1 GINPTGN
8 VLTNDTDQDAGDTK
22 TVSGVAAGV
31 VASASTNVSSN
42 VIGSYGT
49 INIAANGAYTYTVDN
64 SNATV
69 QALRTTAGTLQDVFT
84 YTMRDTSGLTS
95 TTQITITIQGANDAP
110 TDISGTLTIAE
121 NSANGST
128 VGTVNTTDVDS
139 GDSFTYTL
147 TNNAGGRFS
156 INATSGQVTV
166 ANGTLLDFESSSTH
180 TIVVQSTDAA
190 GASFTKTMTVAVT
203 NANDRP
209 IAVADT
215 ATAVEA
221 GGVANATAGTNPT
234 GNVLTNDT
242 DVDGGDTKTVSGVA
256 AGTVALASTNVGSS
270 VTGTYG
276 SITISSAGAYTYT
289 VDNSNAAV
297 QALRTSA
304 NTLADVFTY
313 TMRDTAGVSST
324 TQITVTIQGA
334 NDAPSDLATTGLTV
348 AENSANGTTVGTLTR
363 TDIDSGDTAT
373 YSLVDSAGGRF
384 AINSTTGVV
393 TVADGTLLNFEAA
406 ASHNITVRV
415 TDTAGATYDE
425 VFAVSLTNV
434 NDAPAAIADTA
445 TAVEAGG
452 VANGTAGTNPTG
464 NVLTNDTDADAGDT
478 KTVSGVAAG
487 TVGSASTNVGSSVTG
502 TYGSIT
508 INSAGAYTYTVDNSN
523 AAVSALR
530 LSSNTLSDVF
540 TYTMRDTAGL
550 TSTTQITVT
559 IQGANDAPTA
569 ANDSLIAIEAGGVSN
584 GTAGSNP
591 TGNLLTNDTDL
602 DSTGNGE
609 TKTVT
614 GIAVGSV
621 ANPTGTVGVAMT
633 GTYGSM
639 SIASTGAY
647 TYTVDNSNGA
657 VQALRLSSQ
666 TLSETFTY
674 RMSDA
679 GGLTSIA
686 TVTVTIQGANDNPVA
701 VVDAGTATEA
711 GGYANATVGSNATG
725 NVLTND
731 TDADTSANGETKTIT
746 GVAAG
751 TVGSAVGS
759 VGTSVTGSYGTI
771 TIGSTGAYTYVVNE
785 SNATVQALRLSS
797 QAITDVFTYTVTD
810 TGGLTG
816 TNQITVTIQGAND
829 APTGVDDSVTAVES
843 GGVSNGTSGTNPT
856 GNVLTNDSDPDSAGN
871 GETKTVTAVSAG
883 SVANPVGAV
892 ASSITGTYGSINIAA
907 NGAYT
912 FTVDNTNA
920 SVQALRLSSQ
930 TLSETF
936 TYRMSD
942 ASGLTSLATV
952 TVTIQGDNDNPVG
965 VLDTGTA
972 TEAGGYANATV
983 GSNATGNVL
992 TNDTDVDT
1000 VGNGE
1005 TKAVTGVAS
1014 GTVGSAVG
1022 SVGTSVTGTYGSIT
1036 IGASGAFTYVVNES
1050 NTTVQAL
1057 RLSSQTIIDVFT
1069 YTVSDASGATATTQ
1083 LSITIQGA
1091 NDAPVSVD
1099 DTTIAVEAGGLSN
1112 GTAGTNPTGNVLT
1125 NDTDV
1130 DSSGNGETKTVTGV
1144 ASGSQ
1149 VSAAG
1154 WVGVGVTGS
1163 YGSINIGA
1171 TGVYTYT
1178 VDNSNTA
1185 VQALRITGQT
1195 LSDVFTYTM
1204 ADTAGLTSTSK
1215 ITVTITGANDTPVAV
1230 NDSNTAVEAGGVSNG
1245 TAGTNP
1251 TGNVL
1256 TNDTDVDT
1264 VANGETKTVT
1274 GV

>member
-1 GINPTGN
+1 MSFSSGNILLSGTMVGTYTNGSGTLTLSFNSNASQSRINEVLSSIGYTNSSDNPPASVVINWTFSDGNIGSQGSGGALTAIGSSTVSISPLNDAPSAVADTAIAVEAGGVANGTAGINPTGN
-8 VLTNDTDQDAGDTK
+8 VLTNDTDVDA
-22 TVSGVAAGV
+22 
-31 VASASTNVSSN
+31 
-42 VIGSYGT
+42 
-49 INIAANGAYTYTVDN
+49 
-64 SNATV
+64 
-69 QALRTTAGTLQDVFT
+69 
-84 YTMRDTSGLTS
+84 
-95 TTQITITIQGANDAP
+95 
-110 TDISGTLTIAE
+110 
-121 NSANGST
+121 
-128 VGTVNTTDVDS
+128 
-139 GDSFTYTL
+139 
-147 TNNAGGRFS
+147 
-156 INATSGQVTV
+156 
-166 ANGTLLDFESSSTH
+166 
-180 TIVVQSTDAA
+180 
-190 GASFTKTMTVAVT
+190 
-203 NANDRP
+203 
-209 IAVADT
+209 
-215 ATAVEA
+215 
-221 GGVANATAGTNPT
+221 
-234 GNVLTNDT
+234 
-242 DVDGGDTKTVSGVA
+242 GDTKTVSGVA
-256 AGTVALASTNVGSS
+256 AGTVASASTSVGSS

-313 TMRDTAGVSST
+313 TMRETAGVSST

-725 NVLTND
+725 NVLTN
-731 TDADTSANGETKTIT
+731 
-746 GVAAG
+746 
-751 TVGSAVGS
+751 
-759 VGTSVTGSYGTI
+759 
-771 TIGSTGAYTYVVNE
+771 
-785 SNATVQALRLSS
+785 
-797 QAITDVFTYTVTD
+797 
-810 TGGLTG
+810 
-816 TNQITVTIQGAND
+816 
-829 APTGVDDSVTAVES
+829 
-843 GGVSNGTSGTNPT
+843 
-856 GNVLTNDSDPDSAGN
+856 
-871 GETKTVTAVSAG
+871 
-883 SVANPVGAV
+883 
-892 ASSITGTYGSINIAA
+892 
-907 NGAYT
+907 
-912 FTVDNTNA
+912 
-920 SVQALRLSSQ
+920 
-930 TLSETF
+930 
-936 TYRMSD
+936 
-942 ASGLTSLATV
+942 
-952 TVTIQGDNDNPVG
+952 
-965 VLDTGTA
+965 
-972 TEAGGYANATV
+972 
-983 GSNATGNVL
+983 
-992 TNDTDVDT
+992 
-1000 VGNGE
+1000 
-1005 TKAVTGVAS
+1005 
-1014 GTVGSAVG
+1014 
-1022 SVGTSVTGTYGSIT
+1022 
-1036 IGASGAFTYVVNES
+1036 
-1050 NTTVQAL
+1050 
-1057 RLSSQTIIDVFT
+1057 
-1069 YTVSDASGATATTQ
+1069 
-1083 LSITIQGA
+1083 
-1091 NDAPVSVD
+1091 
-1099 DTTIAVEAGGLSN
+1099 
-1112 GTAGTNPTGNVLT
+1112 
-1125 NDTDV
+1125 
-1130 DSSGNGETKTVTGV
+1130 
-1144 ASGSQ
+1144 
-1149 VSAAG
+1149 
-1154 WVGVGVTGS
+1154 
-1163 YGSINIGA
+1163 
-1171 TGVYTYT
+1171 
-1178 VDNSNTA
+1178 
-1185 VQALRITGQT
+1185 
-1195 LSDVFTYTM
+1195 
-1204 ADTAGLTSTSK
+1204 
-1215 ITVTITGANDTPVAV
+1215 
-1230 NDSNTAVEAGGVSNG
+1230 
-1245 TAGTNP
+1245 
-1251 TGNVL
+1251 
-1256 TNDTDVDT
+1256 
-1264 VANGETKTVT
+1264 
-1274 GV
+1274 